1 MAGMTKWNDHT
12 EPTKSNVNFFYTKNI
27 YLFQEDGNTILQLSH
42 DLMPDM
48 LADILLFSRLRNF
61 SPDIGL
67 ALLKTVLKSRKR
79 TDKISRLVF
88 ANITIN

>member
-1 MAGMTKWNDHT
+1 MTTQNRQSGTFKKIYKT
-12 EPTKSNVNFFYTKNI
+12 NI

-79 TDKISRLVF
+79 TDQISRLVF